1 MADNKTSILLTA
13 DDRTRAAFESAKR
26 GLMGLEAAGGRLNA
40 VLGTLGAGALAGGGL
55 LAFAKA
61 GIDAAD
67 NINDLS
73 QKIGIGV
80 EQLSGYR
87 LAAEQSGTSLEGFGT
102 AARQLAKHIAEN
114 DPLLARLGVTSKD
127 VNGALKQLADVFQ
140 ALPDGADKTA
150 LAMKLMGRSGA
161 DMIPMLNGG
170 GAALEKMLADG
181 KALYGVTA
189 DMAKAADEFNDE
201 MARMK
206 VVTEAASVK
215 VGGVLVKAFNDAVTA
230 YQNFRKEHGALLST
244 LGAAGA
250 AFVSPFKSSD
260 AEKAIELQEK
270 RNRLLEQARK
280 IEAGSG
286 SADVKASGV
295 AVLRGE
301 IAKLDEDLKKV
312 WSKGKIE
319 LLSKDQLKAAAAQS
333 RGDFKGLLA
342 EDGKT
347 KKAKTDKLDT
357 IDPFGKQRQ
366 QAEADALRK
375 AVEQQNAEYDAMA
388 AIRDNQI
395 AQEEQSASA
404 LGRTRD
410 AMIDLI
416 DPIQKYRE
424 ELDKVDDL
432 VGAGLFTPEQAAA
445 ARLYWQEQIDAAAGF
460 GKTLEEDTKKNINLA
475 QDLGL
480 TFASAF
486 EQAVVGAKDFQSILE
501 GIAQDI
507 TRLFIRK
514 TVTEP
519 IAGALGDIFKGFDLG
534 AIFGGGKAVGGPVS
548 SGRAYLVGERGPE
561 LFVPPASGN
570 IVPNNQLGGGR
581 AVVIN
586 MNVSAQD
593 AGSFRKSMGQI
604 KADLAFAVNSAG
616 RNM

>member
-67 NINDLS
+67 NLNDLS

-127 VNGALKQLADVFQ
+127 MNGALKQLADVFQ

-150 LAMKLMGRSGA
+150 LAMKLMGKSGA

-270 RNRLLEQARK
+270 RNRLLEQAKK

-286 SADVKASGV
+286 SADVKAGGV

-301 IAKLDEDLKKV
+301 IAKLEDELGKI
-312 WSKGKIE
+312 WAKGKID
-319 LLSKDQLKAAAAQS
+319 LKTKDQLKAMAAQT
-333 RGDFKGLLA
+333 RGDFEGVVG
-342 EDGKT
+342 EET
-347 KKAKTDKLDT
+347 
-357 IDPFGKQRQ
+357 
-366 QAEADALRK
+366 AEAMQKSLMKAFDLKPMDDYIAKLKTNAGTIKQEYARL
-375 AVEQQNAEYDAMA
+375 AVELESMGEDKE
-388 AIRDNQI
+388 D
-395 AQEEQSASA
+395 SASG
-404 LGRTRD
+404 LGVFQKLGGARSAFASGNSAKAE
-410 AMIDLI
+410 AMLSRA
-416 DPIQKYRE
+416 KAS
-424 ELDKVDDL
+424 LKSAVS
-432 VGAGLFTPEQAAA
+432 AGTIGVESSYYVRQ
-445 ARLYWQEQIDAAAGF
+445 
-460 GKTLEEDTKKNINLA
+460 LEE
-475 QDLGL
+475 
-480 TFASAF
+480 F
-486 EQAVVGAKDFQSILE
+486 EQAMNETKIKTAE
-501 GIAQDI
+501 A
-507 TRLFIRK
+507 TRE
-514 TVTEP
+514 TMAEN
-519 IAGALGDIFKGFDLG
+519 FK
-534 AIFGGGKAVGGPVS
+534 A
-548 SGRAYLVGERGPE
+548 
-561 LFVPPASGN
+561 
-570 IVPNNQLGGGR
+570 
-581 AVVIN
+581 
-586 MNVSAQD
+586 AQD
-593 AGSFRKSMGQI
+593 AFLQNPMKI
-604 KADLAFAVNSAG
+604 KIDFDELG
-616 RNM
+616 RNIREFVASVSQDLVLQPNVRPVLGNTPGVQALTGTSTAVGAR

>member
-87 LAAEQSGTSLEGFGT
+87 LAAEQSGTSLEGFGANT
-102 AARQLAKHIAEN
+102 RQLAKHIAEN

-215 VGGVLVKAFNDAVTA
+215 VGGMLVKAFNDAVTA
-230 YQNFRKEHGALLST
+230 YQNFRKEHGTFLST
-244 LGAAGA
+244 MGGVGA
-250 AFVSPFKSSD
+250 AFVSPFQSTD

-280 IEAGSG
+280 ITGKPAP
-286 SADVKASGV
+286 
-295 AVLRGE
+295 
-301 IAKLDEDLKKV
+301 KK
-312 WSKGKIE
+312 
-319 LLSKDQLKAAAAQS
+319 D
-333 RGDFKGLLA
+333 
-342 EDGKT
+342 
-347 KKAKTDKLDT
+347 
-357 IDPFGKQRQ
+357 
-366 QAEADALRK
+366 
-375 AVEQQNAEYDAMA
+375 
-388 AIRDNQI
+388 
-395 AQEEQSASA
+395 
-404 LGRTRD
+404 
-410 AMIDLI
+410 
-416 DPIQKYRE
+416 
-424 ELDKVDDL
+424 
-432 VGAGLFTPEQAAA
+432 
-445 ARLYWQEQIDAAAGF
+445 
-460 GKTLEEDTKKNINLA
+460 
-475 QDLGL
+475 
-480 TFASAF
+480 
-486 EQAVVGAKDFQSILE
+486 
-501 GIAQDI
+501 
-507 TRLFIRK
+507 
-514 TVTEP
+514 
-519 IAGALGDIFKGFDLG
+519 
-534 AIFGGGKAVGGPVS
+534 
-548 SGRAYLVGERGPE
+548 
-561 LFVPPASGN
+561 
-570 IVPNNQLGGGR
+570 
-581 AVVIN
+581 
-586 MNVSAQD
+586 
-593 AGSFRKSMGQI
+593 
-604 KADLAFAVNSAG
+604 
-616 RNM
+616 